1 MSGFA
6 KMKREFTSQ
15 NDRKKERQNYFADK
29 RYGPSAAAPDF
40 TAAAPDFT
48 AAASSTS
55 AASFTSADPAT
66 AVIIDINASF
76 AAPAPDPAEV
86 YFDSRTYPQTRS
98 DTSPAKEIISAFDK
112 YFKNRE
118 RFERED
124 KNPRYPI
131 IISDSKF
138 QFDSDKI
145 NAGHSTDNEQFI
157 ISAQESHGEKEFQ
170 ISYVDY
176 KPRFSID
183 FHEFS
188 EIKLDSFYRL
198 IQYSVI
204 WHKCWK
210 SILTAC
216 NEFTNIEEQY
226 IESPQP
232 VNRTTNPQFLKSLQ
246 DRYDKK
252 IKEKNEQIIELA
264 FVPSHSRFTNGKETK
279 PFLITNANYN
289 EIKQKVLFYGV
300 SMHDAE
306 QALTTIYDELFKDFD
321 KMYHITAD
329 FYCDQRDCGELH
341 KRLDTIIHKPAESM
355 SSDTKTRTK
364 YKQRLIKDGSTYF
377 PTFYNLFNAV
387 SLYRARKK
395 ISDVKQN
402 RSDDRTIHFVYTD
415 AKGILH
421 KEFIRKMLSN
431 NDPDRFVF
439 ESISVTEDNEKKF
452 RKEHGLFQ
460 MPPNFEEIEYNSD
473 VRYYSKYGL
482 PLTMFIGSKPKID
495 GGSKT
500 KRRRKQKQR
509 KQKSKRRR
517 NI

>member
-1 MSGFA
+1 MSGFG
-6 KMKREFTSQ
+6 Q
-15 NDRKKERQNYFADK
+15 QIINDGFEPTIDIKPSIKFNEARRIKKANDA
-29 RYGPSAAAPDF
+29 
-40 TAAAPDFT
+40 

-55 AASFTSADPAT
+55 AAAASSISADPAA
-66 AVIIDINASF
+66 AVITDINASF
-76 AAPAPDPAEV
+76 AAPAPAEV
-86 YFDSRTYPQTRS
+86 YFDSRTYPQTTI
-98 DTSPAKEIISAFDK
+98 DISPAVEIISAFDK

-118 RFERED
+118 RFVGGD

-138 QFDSDKI
+138 QSNNDKI
-145 NAGHSTDNEQFI
+145 DAGHWVDSPENQQFI

-176 KPRFSID
+176 SLSFSNG

-188 EIKLDSFYRL
+188 EIKIDSFYRL

-226 IESPQP
+226 IEFPSP
-232 VNRTTNPQFLKSLQ
+232 VSRTTKPQFLKSSQ
-246 DRYDKK
+246 DRYNKK
-252 IKEKNEQIIELA
+252 LKEKNEQIIELA
-264 FVPSHSRFTNGKETK
+264 FVPSHSRFTNGSETK

-329 FYCDQRDCGELH
+329 FYCHQSDCGELH
-341 KRLDTIIHKPAESM
+341 ERLDTIIHKPSM
-355 SSDTKTRTK
+355 SLDIQKRTK

-387 SLYRARKK
+387 SLYRAREK
-395 ISDVKQN
+395 INNVKYYQN
-402 RSDDRTIHFVYTD
+402 RSDNRADIVIPFVYTD
-415 AKGILH
+415 ANGILY

-431 NDPDRFVF
+431 DPDKFVF
-439 ESISVTEDNEKKF
+439 ESISVTEYNEKKF
-452 RKEHGLFQ
+452 RKEHGLFK
-460 MPPNFEEIEYNSD
+460 MPPNFEEIKYKSD
-473 VRYYSKYGL
+473 VSYHAKYGL